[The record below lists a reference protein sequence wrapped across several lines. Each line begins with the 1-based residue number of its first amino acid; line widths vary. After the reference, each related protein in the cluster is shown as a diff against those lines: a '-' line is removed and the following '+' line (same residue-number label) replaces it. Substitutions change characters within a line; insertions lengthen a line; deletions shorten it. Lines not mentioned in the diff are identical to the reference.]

1 MKNTE
6 YEEFKKEW
14 LKDIKNADTTV
25 EKGRSFAIK
34 LITQWLDN
42 SDLSD
47 NLIYCDGSG
56 DGGIDI
62 AFLDDTADDIDTENG
77 HIWYLVQSKYG
88 SAFTGSNTLINEGL
102 KVIDTLNGKRN
113 RLNSLAD
120 GLLERLNNFRKKSSE
135 SDKILLLFATE
146 DHLTEDE
153 KTTIDDLRELGRKK
167 LGQIFDIESISIQ
180 TIYDRLQSDKD
191 REKHLKLEGNFSPS
205 GEDLLVGAIPLLKLY
220 DFLYDYRNKTDDLDQ
235 IYEKN
240 VRRFLGS
247 RGKVNKRMKKTLLET
262 PEKFG
267 LYNNGITI
275 VVSNFENKENYVS
288 VTNPF
293 IVNGCQT
300 TRTIWE
306 VFHAKLGS
314 GGTGTNEQLNLW
326 KTRVT
331 TGSVIVKI
339 AKIGE
344 QGKDLLQDITRFT
357 NSQNAI
363 KEKDFIALTD
373 DFKTWKDDM
382 SEKYNIYLEIQRGG
396 WESQKVFQ
404 KISAKTKQFKKHTN
418 AVDLIKVYGAG
429 WLKEAGVAFARNQPF
444 LPDGSIFKRILDE
457 GEEQGGVFGVEDL
470 YAAYL
475 LYESVSEYNFG
486 RNAKKNSRKQS
497 RYLFFMVVL
506 DLLRDALNREEM
518 TSNNRALSAALIK
531 VLINKEAQ
539 KELLDNAIE
548 VIDTYLTQSEENNET
563 TAFQEEAYR
572 NAYNSDLNSFLK
584 WEKIGKSEEFTPN
597 LTTNMKFIKQNMG
610 KNFKGNPSSREIII
624 SAIKPKIPQP

>member
-1 MKNTE
+1 MKNIE
-6 YEEFKKEW
+6 YQSFKDEW
-14 LKDIKNADTTV
+14 LKDIKNAVTTV
-25 EKGRSFAIK
+25 EKGRTFAIK
-34 LITQWLDN
+34 LVTQWLDN

-47 NLIYCDGSG
+47 NLIYCDGSR

-62 AFLDDTADDIDTENG
+62 AFLDDAADDIDAENG
-77 HIWYLVQSKYG
+77 HTWYLVQSKYG
-88 SAFTGSNTLINEGL
+88 AAFTGANTLLGEGI
-102 KVIDTLNGKRN
+102 KVIDTLEGKRDK
-113 RLNSLAD
+113 LNSLAE
-120 GLLERLNNFRKKSSE
+120 GLLERLNNFRNSSSE
-135 SDKILLLFATE
+135 LDKIILLFATE
-146 DHLTEDE
+146 DYLSEDT
-153 KTTIDDLRELGRKK
+153 KSTIDALRELGRKK
-167 LGQIFDIESISIQ
+167 LGQLFDIESISIQ
-180 TIYDRLQSDKD
+180 TIYDRLQSNILKDKQLQ
-191 REKHLKLEGNFSPS
+191 LKGNFSPS
-205 GEDLLVGAIPLLKLY
+205 GEDLLVGAIPLLDLY
-220 DFLYDYRNKTDDLDQ
+220 NFLSDYRNKTGDLDQ

-247 RGKVNKRMKKTLLET
+247 RGKVNKGMKKTLLET

-275 VVSNFENKENYVS
+275 VVSNFENNKNYIS

-314 GGTGTNEQLNLW
+314 GGTGKSEQLDSW
-326 KTRVT
+326 KNRVA
-331 TGSVIVKI
+331 TGSVVVKI

-373 DFKTWKDDM
+373 DFKTWKDCM
-382 SEKYNIYLEIQRGG
+382 SEKYGIYLEIQRGG

-404 KISAKTKQFKKHTN
+404 KLSTKTKQFQKHTN
-418 AVDLIKVYGAG
+418 AADLIKVYGAG

-444 LPDGSIFKRILDE
+444 LPDGSIFKKILAE
-457 GEEQGGVFGVEDL
+457 GEEQGGAFGVEDL

-486 RNAKKNSRKQS
+486 RNAKQNSRKQS

-506 DLLRDALNREEM
+506 DLLRYTLNREEM
-518 TSNNRALSAALIK
+518 ESNNRALSNALIK
-531 VLINKEAQ
+531 VLSNEEAR
-539 KELLDNAIE
+539 KELLTSAIE
-548 VIDTYLTQSEENNET
+548 VIDTYLTQSDDSSGM
-563 TAFQEEAYR
+563 TAFEEDVYR
-572 NAYNSDLNSFLK
+572 NTYNSDLNSFLK
-584 WEKIGKSEEFTPN
+584 SEKIGKSEEFTPR
-597 LTTNMKFIKQNMG
+597 LVANMNSIKHSMG
-610 KNFKGNPSSREIII
+610 RSIRESPSSRQVII
-624 SAIKPKIPQP
+624 SAIRSK